1 MYVKLKGITKC
12 FGELCL
18 FKDFSY
24 DFDVAGT
31 YCISGASGCGKTTLL
46 KIISGI
52 DKDFEGEVLKEGK
65 LSFVFQ
71 ENRLIPF
78 INVLNNVLSVCD
90 KKTIETENKAKEI
103 LKNLGLE
110 GFENAKISELSGGMK
125 RRVSLAR
132 ALIFEPQILL
142 LDEAF
147 SALDENTISD
157 ISPIIKEF
165 AKDKIVIMVTHS
177 QSEISSFA
185 DKIIKL

>member
-1 MYVKLKGITKC
+1 MDRELIYIGSITR
-12 FGELCL
+12 
-18 FKDFSY
+18 
-24 DFDVAGT
+24 AM
-31 YCISGASGCGKTTLL
+31 
-46 KIISGI
+46 
-52 DKDFEGEVLKEGK
+52 
-65 LSFVFQ
+65 
-71 ENRLIPF
+71 
-78 INVLNNVLSVCD
+78 
-90 KKTIETENKAKEI
+90 KAKEI

-147 SALDENTISD
+147 SALDEGTISD